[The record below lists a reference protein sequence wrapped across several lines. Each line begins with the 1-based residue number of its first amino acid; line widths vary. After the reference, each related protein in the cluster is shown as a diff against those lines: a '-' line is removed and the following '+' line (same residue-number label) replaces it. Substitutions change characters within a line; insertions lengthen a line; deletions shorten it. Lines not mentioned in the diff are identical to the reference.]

1 MNFKDIVELLSSH
14 FNEQAILE
22 IKEDVIQPYLVVEKS
37 SLKDIC
43 LFLKNNESLFFDY
56 LACVTGIDNG
66 PEAGTME
73 VIYHFNSIPFQ
84 HQFILKVV
92 LPRSEPIIE
101 TVSDIWKT
109 ANWHERETYDLVGI
123 KFKNHPDLRRIL
135 LTDDWQGHPLRKDY
149 KEQEDY
155 HGIIVKY

>member
-1 MNFKDIVELLSSH
+1 MNFKDIVQLLGSN
-14 FNEQAILE
+14 FDEQAILE
-22 IKEDVIQPYLVVEKS
+22 TKEDVIQPYLVVEKS
-37 SLKDIC
+37 SLRDIC
-43 LFLKNNESLFFDY
+43 LFLKNKESLFFDY

-135 LTDDWQGHPLRKDY
+135 LTDDWQGHPLQKDY
-149 KEQEDY
+149 KEQENY
-155 HGIIVKY
+155 HGIVVKY